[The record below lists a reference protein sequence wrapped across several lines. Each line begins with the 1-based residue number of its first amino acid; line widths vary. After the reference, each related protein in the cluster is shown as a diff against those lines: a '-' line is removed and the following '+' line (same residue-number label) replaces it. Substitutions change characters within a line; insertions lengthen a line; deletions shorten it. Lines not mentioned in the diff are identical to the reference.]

1 MNSRN
6 ILALLLAITVLLP
19 LASKNVFGQS
29 RSTVTPQSLKAE
41 GLENSET
48 LLRLYVGDFSGIE
61 FRGDDLRESA
71 LFMLYVRSYSR
82 KCEIYLPENKIQL
95 TKQVCV
101 REIVTTNMYGVV
113 TNRQCTEYE
122 TRPIDTYMHPRLQEA
137 KAHLEVE
144 AVVDLLEKS
153 VEAMQD
159 IQKSMERMVDGF
171 DLIEFVNSL
180 RRDMAVLVSQHS
192 CMSAEMK
199 HFEENLRLYVLGQRP
214 IVLEY
219 DESLFAGPA
228 PPPNPKSLDY
238 ERLTEDL
245 IREESRTWRVNQ
257 YVRGSISNLSV
268 GPRDQHGYPRVIEA
282 NYLFKSF
289 GGREQRGFVTIS
301 FESGVPECIYFF
313 DFPERCRKPQERI
326 IESYSSG
333 RYSSESSGAS
343 TQGNG
348 ARSDQIYVFAEEQP
362 DCGGVA
368 ALQESVE
375 YPQAARSQGI
385 EGRVFVQ
392 FVVDETGAIG
402 ATKVTRRAD
411 PMLDLA
417 ALEAVRK
424 LSCTPGRR
432 DGRPVKVQLSLPV
445 TFRL

>member
-1 MNSRN
+1 MNLRN
-6 ILALLLAITVLLP
+6 VLTLLLAIAVVLT
-19 LASKNVFGQS
+19 LASKNVCGQS
-29 RSTVTPQSLKAE
+29 RSTITPQSLKAE
-41 GLENSET
+41 GLEHAET

-71 LFMLYVRSYSR
+71 LFMLYVQSYSR
-82 KCEIYLPENKIQL
+82 KCENYLPANKIQL
-95 TKQVCV
+95 TEQVCV

-122 TRPIDTYMHPRLQEA
+122 TRPIDTFMHPRLQEA
-137 KAHLEVE
+137 KAHVE
-144 AVVDLLEKS
+144 ADAVIDLLEKS
-153 VEAMQD
+153 AEAMQGM
-159 IQKSMERMVDGF
+159 QKSMERMVDSF

-180 RRDMAVLVSQHS
+180 RRDMVFLVSQHP

-199 HFEENLRLYVLGQRP
+199 HFEENLRLYALGQRP
-214 IVLEY
+214 VVLDY
-219 DESLFAGPA
+219 DESLFAGPV
-228 PPPNPKSLDY
+228 PPPNPQSLDY

-245 IREESRTWRVNQ
+245 IREESRTWRINR
-257 YVRGSISNLSV
+257 YVQGSISNISV
-268 GPRDQHGYPRVIEA
+268 GSKDQDGYPRDIKA

-289 GGREQRGFVTIS
+289 GDREQRGSVRIS
-301 FESGVPECIYFF
+301 FESGVPECLYFF

-326 IESYSSG
+326 IESYSGG
-333 RYSSESSGAS
+333 RYSSEPSGAS
-343 TQGNG
+343 AQGSS
-348 ARSDQIYVFAEEQP
+348 ARSDKIYVFAEEQP

-368 ALQESVE
+368 ALQKAVE

-402 ATKVTRRAD
+402 TPKVTRGAD

-417 ALEAVRK
+417 ALEAVSK
-424 LSCTPGRR
+424 LSCTPGRQ
-432 DGRPVKVQLSLPV
+432 DGRPVKVQMSLPV